1 LIKAA
6 LFSVKSTRCPQIGT
20 GANHRWPRL
29 SRPRPVAPAF
39 HRSHQRFYGQLI
51 EDPAVIL
58 TCPDFLP
65 SISKEAGAAIFFA
78 TTQLTTYLTETIVDA
93 YHHYAQY

>member
-1 LIKAA
+1 
-6 LFSVKSTRCPQIGT
+6 
-20 GANHRWPRL
+20 
-29 SRPRPVAPAF
+29 
-39 HRSHQRFYGQLI
+39 
-51 EDPAVIL
+51 
-58 TCPDFLP
+58 LP